1 MPNISK
7 PAPRRPPITNTA
19 MSNKSHVVKP
29 NASISPPSDTGPQ
42 AFSLDAE
49 AQEEFERIAALF
61 TNSG

>member
-1 MPNISK
+1 
-7 PAPRRPPITNTA
+7 